1 MSGEAPIV
9 EVVNLRKEFRGPSGD
24 VVAAVDGVSFA
35 IKSGE
40 AFGLAGMSGSGKST
54 VGRIVMNLV
63 GATSGDV
70 LFDGKSIPGLRGGAL
85 TAARSKM
92 QMVFQNPVASMNPR
106 RTARSIIEMPLKG
119 FGIGSAVERK
129 ERALE
134 LLHLVG
140 LSPRH
145 AEYYPHEFSGGQ
157 CQRLGIARALA
168 TNPRFLFL
176 DEPVSALD
184 VSIQAQILNLLKE
197 LQEKFN
203 LTYLIVANN
212 LNVEGFIAD
221 RLVIMSAGKIVE
233 IGATEDVFKR
243 PQHQVTRD
251 LLNSILSLE
260 TGPGSDGSGTPSSAA
275 TRQAGNR

>member
-1 MSGEAPIV
+1 MIGEAPIV
-9 EVVNLRKEFRGPSGD
+9 EVVNLRKEYRGHNGD
-24 VVAAVDGVSFA
+24 VVVAVDDVSFT
-35 IKSGE
+35 ITSGE
-40 AFGLAGMSGSGKST
+40 AFGLAGLSGSGKST
-54 VGRIVMNLV
+54 VGRIIMNLV
-63 GATSGDV
+63 AATSGDV
-70 LFDGKSIPGLRGGAL
+70 LFDGKSIMRLQGGAL
-85 TAARSKM
+85 TSARSKM

-119 FGIGSAVERK
+119 FGIGSAAERK

-221 RLVIMSAGKIVE
+221 RLAIMSAGRIVE
-233 IGATEDVFKR
+233 VGATEDVFRR
-243 PQHQVTRD
+243 PQHAVTRD

-260 TGPGSDGSGTPSSAA
+260 TGSAPGAE
-275 TRQAGNR
+275 GNAHGR